1 MSIMRALKNVGIGY
15 LQGTTDIMA
24 QKAAQKREDEKLAAD
39 RAFQEKLQRDRIK
52 QNLLANIEIEREK
65 NRIKSD
71 LDEEKRLKFV
81 NGKKDELGQQG
92 WNTQFLEIMELQ
104 GHLNSEAAWNTWF
117 DRHDRFFQN
126 NKYGLDWHVNA
137 QFENKDGVMT
147 SFQPAYIEH
156 YYSVLDEKTPFNTND
171 VLKNYNNIS
180 DNVAKSQTDGVVP
193 DTQTETTTQ
202 TDTDVQPDI
211 TTQTDTNVQPERT
224 GPQPTEVFPIGTA
237 DGTAQTDTTETVTT
251 TEEDVK
257 PFAGSTSYLS
267 GAMAKQLPNELFIT
281 SLDDANWQYTN
292 YPKVLEPGEMIKLTL
307 TPGGYKSERVKIG
320 ETYQELQDRTEGR
333 EGEIVSAIYNNK
345 GLFNTF
351 GDMGQFM
358 SQGQLTSEG
367 VKSYFA
373 QNEEKQ
379 ALFTKLF
386 EYSTSLDKIYQS
398 SETIAVGSQR
408 IVQDALEIM
417 SVVEPSAVQPIID
430 EVSAIEASN
439 PTEAEI
445 AKGIVVLEGLNKVRD
460 ILMSNIPR
468 EIRNK
473 PQGKALT
480 AMLQEKA
487 FVEFKVNYARGFDDY
502 DKAIKFVDAIIMD
515 KIKGAAGNQGAF
527 WQTKAME
534 TAVRA
539 DQETVLG
546 QVDPGADIRFAESP
560 ETKDDIPPQETVKF
574 DFTEVPEKTAKA
586 DKGVGVRRNPKYDE
600 YFSNF
605 TQEKFDSFDKEY
617 EDLKAKE
624 PKKRIPRP
632 PKDGIKMS
640 GTMINP
646 EWSKWSE
653 SIKPYQNFYQELLN
667 YELQNKD
674 KIKYTTQKTK

>member
-24 QKAAQKREDEKLAAD
+24 QKAAQKREDEKLAAE
-39 RAFQEKLQRDRIK
+39 RAFEEKLQKDRIK

-92 WNTQFLEIMELQ
+92 WNTQFLDIMELQ

-137 QFENKDGVMT
+137 EFQNKDGVMT

-156 YYSVLDEKTPFNTND
+156 YYSVLDGKTPFNTND

-180 DNVAKSQTDGVVP
+180 DNVAKSQTDGVAP
-193 DTQTETTTQ
+193 DTTTQ
-202 TDTDVQPDI
+202 TNTDVQPDI
-211 TTQTDTNVQPERT
+211 TTQTDTNVQSD
-224 GPQPTEVFPIGTA
+224 GPQPTKVFPIGTA
-237 DGTAQTDTTETVTT
+237 DGTAQPQPDTTETVTT

-267 GAMAKQLPNELFIT
+267 GAIAKQLPNELFIT
-281 SLDDANWQYTN
+281 SLDDANWQYTRF
-292 YPKVLEPGEMIKLTL
+292 PKVLEPGEMIKLTL
-307 TPGGYKSERVKIG
+307 TPDGYKSERVKIG
-320 ETYQELQDRTEGR
+320 DTFQDLQSRVEGR

-358 SQGQLTSEG
+358 DGGQLTSEA

-373 QNEEKQ
+373 QNQEKQ
-379 ALFTKLF
+379 ALFSKLY
-386 EYSTSLDKIYQS
+386 EYSMSLDKIYQS
-398 SETIAVGSQR
+398 SQTMAKGSQG

-417 SVVEPSAVQPIID
+417 AAVEPSAVQPIID
-430 EVSAIEASN
+430 KVSAIEASN
-439 PTEAEI
+439 STEAEI
-445 AKGIVVLEGLNKVRD
+445 AKGIEVLEGLNKVRD

-502 DKAIKFVDAIIMD
+502 DKAIKFVNAIIMD
-515 KIKGAAGNQGAF
+515 KVKGAAGNQGAF
-527 WQTKAME
+527 WKTKAME
-534 TAVRA
+534 TAIRA

-546 QVDPGADIRFAESP
+546 QVDPGADTRFVESP
-560 ETKDDIPPQETVKF
+560 KTKDDIPPVKF
-574 DFTEVPEKTAKA
+574 DFTGIPERTIKSGGGIAA
-586 DKGVGVRRNPKYDE
+586 NPEYDE
-600 YFSNF
+600 YFNNF
-605 TQEKFDSFDKEY
+605 TQEKFDSFDKEF

-624 PKKRIPRP
+624 PKKRIPNP
-632 PKDGIKMS
+632 PKIVGDKEIKMS
-640 GTMINP
+640 GTRINP
-646 EWSKWSE
+646 EWSEWNE
-653 SIKPYQNFYQELLN
+653 SVKPYRDLYQKLLN
-667 YELQNKD
+667 YEIQNKD

>member
-24 QKAAQKREDEKLAAD
+24 QKAAQKREDEKLAAE
-39 RAFQEKLQRDRIK
+39 RAFEEKLQKDRIK

-92 WNTQFLEIMELQ
+92 WNTQFLDIMELQ

-137 QFENKDGVMT
+137 EFQNKDGVMT

-156 YYSVLDEKTPFNTND
+156 YYSVLDGKTPFNTND

-180 DNVAKSQTDGVVP
+180 DNVAKSQTDGVAP
-193 DTQTETTTQ
+193 DTTTQ
-202 TDTDVQPDI
+202 TNTDVQPDI
-211 TTQTDTNVQPERT
+211 TTQTDTNVQSD
-224 GPQPTEVFPIGTA
+224 GPQPTKVFPIGTA
-237 DGTAQTDTTETVTT
+237 DGTAQPQPDTTETVTT

-267 GAMAKQLPNELFIT
+267 GAIAKQLPNELFIT
-281 SLDDANWQYTN
+281 SLDDANWQYTRF
-292 YPKVLEPGEMIKLTL
+292 PKVLEPGEMIKLTL
-307 TPGGYKSERVKIG
+307 TPDGYKSERVKIG
-320 ETYQELQDRTEGR
+320 DTFQDLQSRVEGR

-358 SQGQLTSEG
+358 DGGQLTSEA

-373 QNEEKQ
+373 QNQEKQ
-379 ALFTKLF
+379 ALFSKLY
-386 EYSTSLDKIYQS
+386 EYSMSLDKIYQS
-398 SETIAVGSQR
+398 SQTMAKGSQG

-417 SVVEPSAVQPIID
+417 AAVEPSAVQPIID
-430 EVSAIEASN
+430 KVSAIEASN
-439 PTEAEI
+439 STEAEI
-445 AKGIVVLEGLNKVRD
+445 AKGIEVLEGLNKVRD

-502 DKAIKFVDAIIMD
+502 DKAIKFVNAIIMD
-515 KIKGAAGNQGAF
+515 KVKGAAGNQGAF

-534 TAVRA
+534 TAIRA

-546 QVDPGADIRFAESP
+546 QVDPGADTRFVESP
-560 ETKDDIPPQETVKF
+560 KTKDDIPPVKF
-574 DFTEVPEKTAKA
+574 DFTGIPERTIKSGGGIAA
-586 DKGVGVRRNPKYDE
+586 NPEYDE
-600 YFSNF
+600 YFNNF
-605 TQEKFDSFDKEY
+605 TQEKFDSFDKEF
-617 EDLKAKE
+617 ENLQAKE
-624 PKKRIPRP
+624 PKKRIPNP
-632 PKDGIKMS
+632 PKIVGDREIKMS
-640 GTMINP
+640 GTRINP
-646 EWSKWSE
+646 EWSEWNE
-653 SIKPYQNFYQELLN
+653 SLKPYRDLYQKLLN
-667 YELQNKD
+667 YEIQNKD

>member
-1 MSIMRALKNVGIGY
+1 MRALKNVGIGY

-39 RAFQEKLQRDRIK
+39 RAFEEKLQRDRIK
-52 QNLLANIEIEREK
+52 QNLLANLEIEREK
-65 NRIKSD
+65 RRINSE
-71 LDEEKRLKFV
+71 LEEEKRLKFV
-81 NGKKDELGQQG
+81 NGKKEELGQQG
-92 WNTQFLEIMELQ
+92 WNTQFLDIMELQ

-156 YYSVLDEKTPFNTND
+156 YYSVLDEKSPFNTND

-180 DNVAKSQTDGVVP
+180 DNVAKSQTDGVAP
-193 DTQTETTTQ
+193 DTTTQTETTTQ
-202 TDTDVQPDI
+202 TDTNVQPDI
-211 TTQTDTNVQPERT
+211 TTQTDTDVQPD
-224 GPQPTEVFPIGTA
+224 GPQPTKVFPIGTA
-237 DGTAQTDTTETVTT
+237 DGTAQPDTTETVTT

-267 GAMAKQLPNELFIT
+267 GAIAKQLPKELFIT
-281 SLDDANWQYTN
+281 SEDSPNWQYTN
-292 YPKVLEPGEMIKLTL
+292 YPRVLEPGEMIKLTL
-307 TPGGYKSERVKIG
+307 TPDGYKSERVKIG
-320 ETYQELQDRTEGR
+320 ETFQELQSRTEGR
-333 EGEIVSAIYNNK
+333 EGEIISAIYNNK

-386 EYSTSLDKIYQS
+386 EYSTALDKIYQS

-417 SVVEPSAVQPIID
+417 SAVEPSAIQAIID
-430 EVSAIEASN
+430 EAATIEASN
-439 PTEAEI
+439 PTETQI
-445 AKGIVVLEGLNKVRD
+445 AKGTVVLEGLNKVRD

-487 FVEFKVNYARGFDDY
+487 FVEFKINYARGFLDDKGTKAEDGGY
-502 DKAIKFVDAIIMD
+502 QKAIRFVDAIIMD
-515 KIKGAAGNQGAF
+515 KVKGAAGNQGAF
-527 WQTKAME
+527 WQTAAIQS
-534 TAVRA
+534 AVRA

-546 QVDPGADIRFAESP
+546 QVDPGADTRFSEPP
-560 ETKDDIPPQETVKF
+560 ETKEDKQTDKLLTTEDWLNQNRVKTSEEMGGITNWRKEYGVKDDDSLFSLV
-574 DFTEVPEKTAKA
+574 
-586 DKGVGVRRNPKYDE
+586 KYDHDAK
-600 YFSNF
+600 
-605 TQEKFDSFDKEY
+605 TGLKKFVNAS
-617 EDLKAKE
+617 LE
-624 PKKRIPRP
+624 PGHVEPRP
-632 PKDGIKMS
+632 TYGELPKQDWDRIWGNTHNPDGTPK
-640 GTMINP
+640 
-646 EWSKWSE
+646 
-653 SIKPYQNFYQELLN
+653 QQ
-667 YELQNKD
+667 
-674 KIKYTTQKTK
+674 

>member
-24 QKAAQKREDEKLAAD
+24 QKAAQKREDEKLAAE
-39 RAFQEKLQRDRIK
+39 RAFEEKLQKDRIK

-92 WNTQFLEIMELQ
+92 WNTQFLDIMELQ

-137 QFENKDGVMT
+137 EFQNKDGVMT

-156 YYSVLDEKTPFNTND
+156 YYSVLDGKTPFNTND

-180 DNVAKSQTDGVVP
+180 DNVAKSQTDGVAP
-193 DTQTETTTQ
+193 DTTTQ
-202 TDTDVQPDI
+202 TNTDVQPDI
-211 TTQTDTNVQPERT
+211 TTQTDTNVQSD
-224 GPQPTEVFPIGTA
+224 GPQPTKVFPIGTA
-237 DGTAQTDTTETVTT
+237 DGTAQPQPDTTETVTT

-267 GAMAKQLPNELFIT
+267 GAIAKQLPNELFIT
-281 SLDDANWQYTN
+281 SLDDANWQYTRF
-292 YPKVLEPGEMIKLTL
+292 PKVLEPGEMIKLTL
-307 TPGGYKSERVKIG
+307 TPDGYKSERVKIG
-320 ETYQELQDRTEGR
+320 DTFQDLQSRVEGR

-358 SQGQLTSEG
+358 DGGQLTSEA

-373 QNEEKQ
+373 QNQEKQ
-379 ALFTKLF
+379 ALFSKLY
-386 EYSTSLDKIYQS
+386 EYSMSLDKIYQS
-398 SETIAVGSQR
+398 SQTMAKGSQG

-417 SVVEPSAVQPIID
+417 AAVEPSAVQPIID
-430 EVSAIEASN
+430 KVSAIEASN
-439 PTEAEI
+439 STEAEI
-445 AKGIVVLEGLNKVRD
+445 AKGIEVLEGLNKVRD

-502 DKAIKFVDAIIMD
+502 DKAIKFVNAIIMD
-515 KIKGAAGNQGAF
+515 KVKGAAGNQGAF

-534 TAVRA
+534 TAIRA

-546 QVDPGADIRFAESP
+546 QVDPGADTRFVESP
-560 ETKDDIPPQETVKF
+560 KTKDDIPPVKF
-574 DFTEVPEKTAKA
+574 DFTGIPERTIKSGGGIAA
-586 DKGVGVRRNPKYDE
+586 NPEYDE
-600 YFSNF
+600 YFNNF
-605 TQEKFDSFDKEY
+605 TQEKFDSFDKEF

-624 PKKRIPRP
+624 PKKRIPNP
-632 PKDGIKMS
+632 PKIVGDKEIKMS
-640 GTMINP
+640 GTRINP
-646 EWSKWSE
+646 EWSEWNE
-653 SIKPYQNFYQELLN
+653 SLKPYRDLYQKLLN
-667 YELQNKD
+667 YEIQNKD

>member
-24 QKAAQKREDEKLAAD
+24 QKAAQKREDEKLAAE
-39 RAFQEKLQRDRIK
+39 RAFEEKLQKDRIK

-92 WNTQFLEIMELQ
+92 WNTQFLDIMELQ

-137 QFENKDGVMT
+137 EFQNKDGVMT

-156 YYSVLDEKTPFNTND
+156 YYSVLDGKTPFNTND

-180 DNVAKSQTDGVVP
+180 DNVAKSQTDGVAP
-193 DTQTETTTQ
+193 DTTTQ

-211 TTQTDTNVQPERT
+211 TTQTDTNVQSD
-224 GPQPTEVFPIGTA
+224 GPQPTKVFPIGTA
-237 DGTAQTDTTETVTT
+237 DGTAQPQPDTTETVTT

-267 GAMAKQLPNELFIT
+267 GAIAKQLPNELFIT
-281 SLDDANWQYTN
+281 SLDDANWQYTRF
-292 YPKVLEPGEMIKLTL
+292 PKVLEPGEMIKLTL
-307 TPGGYKSERVKIG
+307 TPDGYKSERVKIG
-320 ETYQELQDRTEGR
+320 DTFQDLQSRVEGR

-358 SQGQLTSEG
+358 DGGQLTSEA

-373 QNEEKQ
+373 QNQEKQ
-379 ALFTKLF
+379 ALFSKLY
-386 EYSTSLDKIYQS
+386 EYSMSLDKIYQS
-398 SETIAVGSQR
+398 SQTMAKGSQG

-417 SVVEPSAVQPIID
+417 AAVEPSAVQPIID
-430 EVSAIEASN
+430 KVSAIEASN
-439 PTEAEI
+439 STEAEI
-445 AKGIVVLEGLNKVRD
+445 AKGIEVLEGLNKVRD

-502 DKAIKFVDAIIMD
+502 DKAIKFVNAIIMD
-515 KIKGAAGNQGAF
+515 KVKGAAGNQGAF
-527 WQTKAME
+527 WKTKAME
-534 TAVRA
+534 TAIRA

-546 QVDPGADIRFAESP
+546 QVDPGADTRFVESP
-560 ETKDDIPPQETVKF
+560 KTKDDIPPVKF
-574 DFTEVPEKTAKA
+574 DFTGIPERTIKSGGGIAA
-586 DKGVGVRRNPKYDE
+586 NPEYDE
-600 YFSNF
+600 YFNNF
-605 TQEKFDSFDKEY
+605 TQEKFDSFDKEF
-617 EDLKAKE
+617 ENLQAKE
-624 PKKRIPRP
+624 PKKRIPNP
-632 PKDGIKMS
+632 PKIVGDREIQMS
-640 GTMINP
+640 GTRINP
-646 EWSKWSE
+646 EWSEWNE
-653 SIKPYQNFYQELLN
+653 SLKPYRDLYQKLLN
-667 YELQNKD
+667 YEIQNKD

>member
-39 RAFQEKLQRDRIK
+39 RAFEEKLQRDRIK
-52 QNLLANIEIEREK
+52 QNLLANLEIEREK
-65 NRIKSD
+65 RRINSE
-71 LDEEKRLKFV
+71 LEEEKRLKFV

-92 WNTQFLEIMELQ
+92 WNTQFLDIMELQ

-137 QFENKDGVMT
+137 EFKNKDGVMT

-156 YYSVLDEKTPFNTND
+156 YYSVLDSKTPYNPND

-180 DNVAKSQTDGVVP
+180 DNVAKSQTDGVAP
-193 DTQTETTTQ
+193 DTTTQTETTTQ

-211 TTQTDTNVQPERT
+211 TTQTDTNVQSD
-224 GPQPTEVFPIGTA
+224 GPQPTKVFPIGTA
-237 DGTAQTDTTETVTT
+237 DGTAQPDTTETVTT

-281 SLDDANWQYTN
+281 SLDDANWQYTK
-292 YPKVLEPGEMIKLTL
+292 YPRVLEPGEMIKLTL

-320 ETYQELQDRTEGR
+320 DTFQDLQDRTEGR
-333 EGEIVSAIYNNK
+333 EGQIVSAIYNNK

-379 ALFTKLF
+379 ALFSKLY
-386 EYSTSLDKIYQS
+386 EYSMSLDKIYQS
-398 SETIAVGSQR
+398 SQTIAMGSQG

-417 SVVEPSAVQPIID
+417 AAVEPNAVQPIID
-430 EVSAIEASN
+430 EVAAIEASN

-445 AKGIVVLEGLNKVRD
+445 AKGTVVLEGLNKVRD
-460 ILMSNIPR
+460 VLMSNIPR

-502 DKAIKFVDAIIMD
+502 NKAIEFVDAIIMD
-515 KIKGAAGNQGAF
+515 KVKGAAGNQGAF
-527 WQTKAME
+527 WQTKAIE
-534 TAVRA
+534 TAIRA

-546 QVDPGADIRFAESP
+546 QVDPGADTRFSEPP
-560 ETKDDIPPQETVKF
+560 ETKEDEQTDKLLTKEDWLSQNRVT
-574 DFTEVPEKTAKA
+574 TAKEEGGL
-586 DKGVGVRRNPKYDE
+586 DKWRKKYGYKEKDGETFILPKYD
-600 YFSNF
+600 YNSKTGLKLYVNP
-605 TQEKFDSFDKEY
+605 
-617 EDLKAKE
+617 DLPAGHVD
-624 PKKRIPRP
+624 PRP
-632 PKDGIKMS
+632 KPPLTTGPKWDRIWGNTHNPDGTPK
-640 GTMINP
+640 
-646 EWSKWSE
+646 
-653 SIKPYQNFYQELLN
+653 QQ
-667 YELQNKD
+667 
-674 KIKYTTQKTK
+674 

>member
-39 RAFQEKLQRDRIK
+39 RAFEEKLQRDRIK
-52 QNLLANIEIEREK
+52 QNLLANLEIEREK
-65 NRIKSD
+65 RRINSE
-71 LDEEKRLKFV
+71 LEEEKRLKFV

-92 WNTQFLEIMELQ
+92 WNTQFLDIMELQ

-137 QFENKDGVMT
+137 EFKNKDGVMT

-156 YYSVLDEKTPFNTND
+156 YYSVLDSKTPYNPND

-211 TTQTDTNVQPERT
+211 TTQTDTNVQSD
-224 GPQPTEVFPIGTA
+224 GPQPTKVFPIGTA
-237 DGTAQTDTTETVTT
+237 DGTAQPDTTETVTT

-281 SLDDANWQYTN
+281 SLDDANWQYTK
-292 YPKVLEPGEMIKLTL
+292 YPRVLEPGEMIKLTL

-320 ETYQELQDRTEGR
+320 DTFQDLQKRTEGR

-379 ALFTKLF
+379 ALFSKLY
-386 EYSTSLDKIYQS
+386 EYSMSLDKIYQS
-398 SETIAVGSQR
+398 SQTIAMGSQG

-417 SVVEPSAVQPIID
+417 AAVEPNAVQPIID
-430 EVSAIEASN
+430 EVAAIEASN

-445 AKGIVVLEGLNKVRD
+445 AKGTVVLEGLNKVRD
-460 ILMSNIPR
+460 VLMSNIPR

-502 DKAIKFVDAIIMD
+502 NKAIEFVDAIIMD
-515 KIKGAAGNQGAF
+515 KVKGAAGNQGAF
-527 WQTKAME
+527 WQTKAIE
-534 TAVRA
+534 TAIRA

-546 QVDPGADIRFAESP
+546 QVDPGADTRFSEPP
-560 ETKDDIPPQETVKF
+560 ETKEDEQTDKLLTKEDWLSQNRVT
-574 DFTEVPEKTAKA
+574 TAKEEGGL
-586 DKGVGVRRNPKYDE
+586 DKWRKKYGYKEKDGETFILPKYD
-600 YFSNF
+600 YNSKTGLKLYVNP
-605 TQEKFDSFDKEY
+605 
-617 EDLKAKE
+617 DLPAGHVD
-624 PKKRIPRP
+624 PRP
-632 PKDGIKMS
+632 KPPLTTGPKWDRIWGNTHNPDGTPK
-640 GTMINP
+640 
-646 EWSKWSE
+646 
-653 SIKPYQNFYQELLN
+653 QQ
-667 YELQNKD
+667 
-674 KIKYTTQKTK
+674 

>member
-24 QKAAQKREDEKLAAD
+24 QKAAQKREDEKLAAE
-39 RAFQEKLQRDRIK
+39 RAFEEKLQKDRIK

-92 WNTQFLEIMELQ
+92 WNTQFLDIMELQ

-137 QFENKDGVMT
+137 EFQNKDGVMT

-156 YYSVLDEKTPFNTND
+156 YYSVLDGKTPFNTND

-180 DNVAKSQTDGVVP
+180 DNVAKSQTDGVAP
-193 DTQTETTTQ
+193 DTTTQ
-202 TDTDVQPDI
+202 TNTDVQPDI
-211 TTQTDTNVQPERT
+211 TTQTDTNVQSD
-224 GPQPTEVFPIGTA
+224 GPQPTKVFPIGTA
-237 DGTAQTDTTETVTT
+237 DGTAQPQPDTTETVTT

-267 GAMAKQLPNELFIT
+267 GAIAKQLPNELFIT

-307 TPGGYKSERVKIG
+307 TPDGYKSERVKIG
-320 ETYQELQDRTEGR
+320 DTFQDLQSRVEGR

-358 SQGQLTSEG
+358 DGGQLTSEA

-373 QNEEKQ
+373 QNQEKQ
-379 ALFTKLF
+379 ALFSKLY
-386 EYSTSLDKIYQS
+386 EYSMSLDKIYQS
-398 SETIAVGSQR
+398 SQTMAKGSQG

-417 SVVEPSAVQPIID
+417 AAVEPSAVQPIID
-430 EVSAIEASN
+430 KVSAIEASN
-439 PTEAEI
+439 STEAEI
-445 AKGIVVLEGLNKVRD
+445 AKGIEVLEGLNKVRD

-502 DKAIKFVDAIIMD
+502 DKAIKFVNAIIMD
-515 KIKGAAGNQGAF
+515 KVKGAAGNQGAF
-527 WQTKAME
+527 WKTKAME
-534 TAVRA
+534 TAIRA

-546 QVDPGADIRFAESP
+546 QVDPGADTRFVESP
-560 ETKDDIPPQETVKF
+560 KTKDDIPPVKF
-574 DFTEVPEKTAKA
+574 DFTGIPERTIKSGGGIAA
-586 DKGVGVRRNPKYDE
+586 NPEYDE
-600 YFSNF
+600 YFNNF
-605 TQEKFDSFDKEY
+605 TQEKFDSFDKEF
-617 EDLKAKE
+617 ENLQAKE
-624 PKKRIPRP
+624 PKKRIPNP
-632 PKDGIKMS
+632 PKIVGDREIQMS
-640 GTMINP
+640 GTRINP
-646 EWSKWSE
+646 EWSEWNE
-653 SIKPYQNFYQELLN
+653 SLKPYRDLYQKLLN
-667 YELQNKD
+667 YEIQNKD

>member
-39 RAFQEKLQRDRIK
+39 RAFEEKLQRDRIK
-52 QNLLANIEIEREK
+52 QNLLANLEIEREK
-65 NRIKSD
+65 RRINSE
-71 LDEEKRLKFV
+71 LEEEKRLKFV

-92 WNTQFLEIMELQ
+92 WNTQFLDIMELQ

-137 QFENKDGVMT
+137 EFKNKDGVMT

-156 YYSVLDEKTPFNTND
+156 YYSVLDSKTPYNPND

-211 TTQTDTNVQPERT
+211 TTQTDTNVQSD
-224 GPQPTEVFPIGTA
+224 GPQPTKVFPIGTA
-237 DGTAQTDTTETVTT
+237 DGTAQPDTTETVTT

-281 SLDDANWQYTN
+281 SLDDANWQYTK
-292 YPKVLEPGEMIKLTL
+292 YPRVLEPGEMIKLTL

-320 ETYQELQDRTEGR
+320 DTFQDLQKRTEGR

-379 ALFTKLF
+379 ALFSKLY
-386 EYSTSLDKIYQS
+386 EYSMSLDKIYQS
-398 SETIAVGSQR
+398 SQTIAMGSQG

-417 SVVEPSAVQPIID
+417 AAVEPNAVQPIID
-430 EVSAIEASN
+430 EVAAIEASN
-439 PTEAEI
+439 PTEAQI

-460 ILMSNIPR
+460 VLMSNIPR

-502 DKAIKFVDAIIMD
+502 NKAIEFVDAIIMD
-515 KIKGAAGNQGAF
+515 KVKGAAGNQGAF
-527 WQTKAME
+527 WQTKAIE
-534 TAVRA
+534 TAIRA

-546 QVDPGADIRFAESP
+546 QVDPGADTRFSEPP
-560 ETKDDIPPQETVKF
+560 ETKEDEQTDKLLTKEDWLSQNRVT
-574 DFTEVPEKTAKA
+574 TAKEEGGL
-586 DKGVGVRRNPKYDE
+586 DKWRKKYGYKEKDGETFILPKYD
-600 YFSNF
+600 YNSKTGLKLYVNP
-605 TQEKFDSFDKEY
+605 
-617 EDLKAKE
+617 DLPAGHVD
-624 PKKRIPRP
+624 PRP
-632 PKDGIKMS
+632 KPPLTTGPKWDRIWGNTHNPDGTPK
-640 GTMINP
+640 
-646 EWSKWSE
+646 
-653 SIKPYQNFYQELLN
+653 QQ
-667 YELQNKD
+667 
-674 KIKYTTQKTK
+674 

>member
-24 QKAAQKREDEKLAAD
+24 QKAAQKREDEKLAAE
-39 RAFQEKLQRDRIK
+39 RAFEEKLQKDRIK

-92 WNTQFLEIMELQ
+92 WNTQFLDIMELQ

-137 QFENKDGVMT
+137 EFQNKDGVMT

-156 YYSVLDEKTPFNTND
+156 YYSVLDGKTPFNTND

-180 DNVAKSQTDGVVP
+180 DNVAKSQTDGVAP
-193 DTQTETTTQ
+193 DTTTQ
-202 TDTDVQPDI
+202 TNTDVQPDI
-211 TTQTDTNVQPERT
+211 TTQTDTNVQSD
-224 GPQPTEVFPIGTA
+224 GPQPTKVFPIGTA
-237 DGTAQTDTTETVTT
+237 DGTAQPQPDTTETVTT

-267 GAMAKQLPNELFIT
+267 GAIAKQLPNELFIT
-281 SLDDANWQYTN
+281 SLDDANWQYTRF
-292 YPKVLEPGEMIKLTL
+292 PKVLEPGEMIKLTL
-307 TPGGYKSERVKIG
+307 TPDGYKSERVKIG
-320 ETYQELQDRTEGR
+320 DTFQDLQSRVEGR

-358 SQGQLTSEG
+358 DGGQLTSEA

-373 QNEEKQ
+373 QNQEKQ
-379 ALFTKLF
+379 ALFSKLY
-386 EYSTSLDKIYQS
+386 EYSMSLDKIYQS
-398 SETIAVGSQR
+398 SQTIAMGSQG

-417 SVVEPSAVQPIID
+417 AAVEPSAVQPIID
-430 EVSAIEASN
+430 KVSAIEASN
-439 PTEAEI
+439 STEAEI
-445 AKGIVVLEGLNKVRD
+445 AKGIEVLEGLNKVRD

-502 DKAIKFVDAIIMD
+502 DKAIKFVNAIIMD
-515 KIKGAAGNQGAF
+515 KVKGAAGNQGAF
-527 WQTKAME
+527 WKTKAME
-534 TAVRA
+534 TAIRA

-546 QVDPGADIRFAESP
+546 QVDPGADTRFVESP
-560 ETKDDIPPQETVKF
+560 KTKDDIPPVKF
-574 DFTEVPEKTAKA
+574 DFTGIPERTIKSGGGIAA
-586 DKGVGVRRNPKYDE
+586 NPEYDE
-600 YFSNF
+600 YFNNF
-605 TQEKFDSFDKEY
+605 TQEKFDSFDKEF
-617 EDLKAKE
+617 ENLQAKE
-624 PKKRIPRP
+624 PKKRIPNP
-632 PKDGIKMS
+632 PKIVGDREIQMS
-640 GTMINP
+640 GTRINP
-646 EWSKWSE
+646 EWSEWNE
-653 SIKPYQNFYQELLN
+653 SLKPYRDLYQKLLN
-667 YELQNKD
+667 YEIQNKD

>member
-39 RAFQEKLQRDRIK
+39 RAFEEKLQRDRIK
-52 QNLLANIEIEREK
+52 QNLLANLEIEREK
-65 NRIKSD
+65 RRINSE
-71 LDEEKRLKFV
+71 LEEEKRLKFV

-92 WNTQFLEIMELQ
+92 WNTQFLDIMELQ

-137 QFENKDGVMT
+137 EFKNKDGVMT

-156 YYSVLDEKTPFNTND
+156 YYSVLDSKTPYNPND

-211 TTQTDTNVQPERT
+211 TTQTDTNVQSD
-224 GPQPTEVFPIGTA
+224 GPQPTKVFPIGTA
-237 DGTAQTDTTETVTT
+237 DGTAQPDTTETVTT

-281 SLDDANWQYTN
+281 SLDDANWQYTK
-292 YPKVLEPGEMIKLTL
+292 YPRVLEPGEMIKLTL

-320 ETYQELQDRTEGR
+320 DTFQDLQDRTEGR
-333 EGEIVSAIYNNK
+333 EGQIVSAIYNNK

-379 ALFTKLF
+379 ALFSKLY
-386 EYSTSLDKIYQS
+386 EYSMSLDKIYQS
-398 SETIAVGSQR
+398 SQTIAMGSQG

-417 SVVEPSAVQPIID
+417 AAVEPNAVQPIID
-430 EVSAIEASN
+430 EVAAIEASN

-445 AKGIVVLEGLNKVRD
+445 AKGTVVLEGLNKVRD
-460 ILMSNIPR
+460 VLMSNIPR

-502 DKAIKFVDAIIMD
+502 NKAIEFVDAIIMD
-515 KIKGAAGNQGAF
+515 KVKGAAGNQGAF
-527 WQTKAME
+527 WQTKAIE
-534 TAVRA
+534 TAIRA

-546 QVDPGADIRFAESP
+546 QVDPGADTRFSEPP
-560 ETKDDIPPQETVKF
+560 ETKEDEQTDKLLTKEDWLSQNRVT
-574 DFTEVPEKTAKA
+574 TAKEEGGL
-586 DKGVGVRRNPKYDE
+586 DKWRKKYGYKEKDGETFILPKYD
-600 YFSNF
+600 YNSKTGLKLYVNP
-605 TQEKFDSFDKEY
+605 
-617 EDLKAKE
+617 DLPAGHVD
-624 PKKRIPRP
+624 PRP
-632 PKDGIKMS
+632 KPPLTTGPKWDRIWGNTHNPDGTPK
-640 GTMINP
+640 
-646 EWSKWSE
+646 
-653 SIKPYQNFYQELLN
+653 QQ
-667 YELQNKD
+667 
-674 KIKYTTQKTK
+674 